1 MKRLLKIPLL
11 LGLLMLGVAGQVHAQ
26 SSYYNNP
33 ERVQNG
39 DVFPLHYGETLPTS
53 LTLPSINPGSEDFDD
68 YAWEFWMYVN
78 GCRTTVGGNTYS
90 SRVTT
95 TLRTGATGNTGPSNC
110 PVTVNGWT
118 VNNPYYATPEN
129 LPIMQFSS
137 PNDTVGDLLLTY
149 GHTAFEWY
157 IYEDINGTAPPAIHF
172 TFEYFRLPTFEVTQD
187 AVQAFIGQPISYALQ
202 PASEGYKNLT
212 YSVALVNAADGAL
225 TGIGIEVVDI
235 GGVSTPVLTANTRST
250 FYAPINYE
258 LTAGDEDDNFAT
270 TTFALSVVTPVV
282 FSPSSIQTTYS
293 FGSSAF
299 VSDGTAYTALTIPTA
314 AGGEGTLTYSNAGDP
329 NGLTATE
336 LSDNR
341 LVLSGS
347 PAAGGDYTFIRIAHD
362 TLDVTA
368 TFTVY
373 QRVNIVAP
381 AFSGTPQPDLSFT
394 AAHPATFTLKQLDA
408 NTGTPPVVYTITRQ
422 NGDALPNG
430 FTFDSASQELRS
442 TNQLHD
448 SAADDYILTATDADS
463 RTAAITF
470 SIDIAPAVL
479 FADYLSEEYNLA
491 LTDQNVSITLP
502 TVYGGA
508 AAITY
513 ELSSGGSVIADN
525 NRFGSIQLTYKAAT
539 ANSPAL
545 IEGTANI
552 PTSLAVTYT
561 ATDANGA
568 TAEYAFTITIIS
580 SLTGPVFPFTQ
591 PDITFS
597 QGNAQTYI
605 LNRALGTGTGMHRH
619 GPFEYTLRRQDGAS
633 RSFLHF
639 DLNTRALRTTTQT
652 AITQSGVYILTATD
666 RFNTS
671 VFATTTF
678 TIAVL
683 AAPIFAESLPRTFVF
698 TQAGGEKYQITAIG
712 GSGVLTYSTNPP
724 LPASGANGL
733 QFVEESGET
742 LITNAGGQA
751 AQPLTPYQLI
761 VTDFNSASTER
772 QVAIQILS
780 AADSPAFANAE
791 YAFTFTQGMPQTI
804 EMPQSVGDAV
814 HLIYTMPSTTRTAL
828 DAAGLTAAAD
838 GASPFTVATDV
849 ATAPGTVVATFRAYY
864 QAAGSTAEATI
875 TFTVQAPT
883 LPAFAVTQPN
893 LSFTNG
899 TNSTFGINEAIGGM
913 TPYTYSLAPSGG
925 GALPAR
931 VMFVDTVPTALTI
944 GGSLE
949 LSDGGEYVLTVTDAN
964 GATATS
970 TLTIVVVPAPSFSDD
985 YKPFYFGGND
995 RTTFYRIQ
1003 AENGVGRL
1011 TYTADLSGVNTGVN
1025 AYFYFV
1031 RDYRDDNDVSLAQI
1045 NLVNTTPVGEYVFPV
1060 TATDEN
1066 FAAGIINVTFI
1077 VTATPTFAADFHGL
1091 TFAFGASRTFTLPEA
1106 GNGLDGQVRYDI
1118 TQLGSSINPRSQL
1131 EDVNS
1136 FTISPIGTQYPFT
1149 ITSGENTPSGFDATY
1164 TLQAYYQAEY
1174 GEVAGIGNKS
1184 RGTTSIAL
1192 VVTAPV
1198 DPAFETTQSD
1208 VSFTAT
1214 HPTTYTLTEA
1224 VGGRYI
1230 LTYTVMPLSGGA
1242 LPGGLNFDTDTR
1254 ELRSTAALATTAG
1267 GRYILRASD
1276 SVATADRTF
1285 SINVAAKLAFSGQA
1299 NLVYNYA
1306 ASVNYTLTEAN
1317 GGSGT
1322 VTYSL
1327 ALQSGAALPAT
1338 PVFDAATREF
1348 AYIADTLTAADVG
1361 NNDYVLSATDALG
1374 ASAST
1379 TFNVGITAGAFFT
1392 VTQIEPITFTA
1403 GTVTDFTLP
1412 EASGGA
1418 TALTY
1423 TLTRAN
1429 GTTPPAGLTLDTT
1442 MPILSSSTALTV
1454 TATGSYTLSADDGGT
1469 PDTLGF
1475 DIVVADQP
1483 TFAPQETLSYTANRA
1498 VTYTLN
1504 AASGGAGE
1512 LVYALTPSASG
1523 LEFDAASRELR
1534 SDNTLATS
1542 VAGDFTFTA
1551 TDSNGVTAATTFSV
1565 AVADPIFL
1573 PIQAQDDLSFTIG
1586 IAAAFILPT
1595 AQDGVGALTYAVAP
1609 LSGALPGR
1617 LQFTPSSRSLRY
1629 DGTSLSA
1636 SSLMLAYSV
1645 IDENGANDAVT
1656 FTAQFS
1662 NTPSF
1667 SGAQAT
1673 ALTDGFGV
1681 RVGASIPSDTRL
1693 PQASD
1698 GSAPLTYQLTAN
1710 GNSLYTDPAFAADN
1724 IVFNPST
1731 RRLSGAPTQAMTYRV
1746 TYHVSDRHGAI
1757 HSRPTEIRVTAALAL
1772 AQSNVSLQTGE
1783 VGINLPLEQ
1792 ASNPIGDVAY
1802 SLTGIGGG
1810 AYSLAEGLTFS
1821 GGATAQLSG
1830 DAPLTASSTDYVLVA
1845 TDPYDGAK
1853 AYATF
1858 TIEIRTAPVFA
1869 ADAIRAAVY
1878 TAGNPK
1884 YSGADGVV
1892 REALTIPPS
1901 TQGVGA
1907 VAYSTGVG
1915 ALPTGL
1921 TAQAQSDNSV
1931 IISGTPTAVGLFTYT
1946 RIATDSATPPR
1957 SGTFELTMRVVDALV
1972 VDDAGAETDFAVPIG
1987 SNSDVR
1993 VLPEITGG
2001 TGEKSYDIT
2010 PPLPAGLTF
2019 IEANGRIRGT
2029 LADATIA
2036 PLYTITVTDRLG
2048 ATATFTFTLREAG
2061 RLFFT
2066 GFEDDP
2072 TMSLHL
2078 AIGGAYGPLPQVRG
2092 GQGPYTYKLTKTDE
2106 VTPEEFASGVRFD
2119 AATRMLHADEDELVI
2134 AGLSEL
2140 TQPIRY
2146 TVTDANGTVTALQLD
2161 VTVTPLAF
2169 KTQADNEPTR
2179 LRFPAGSPQTYQ
2191 LNGQLNDDDL
2201 VELVVAQSDG
2211 KNPQVTFSISPTPT
2225 DVGLT
2230 YYRSTDSTDYTN
2242 YSLPVYLASD
2252 EQFGQT
2258 NDPKVPEY
2266 VLTAHYFFQTN
2277 QTPATATVTFR
2288 IDFTNDPTIIKE
2300 VSDAVL
2306 SQIAAASTA
2315 GTLAAIT
2322 ERIAVGGVPQLS
2334 IGGQTPMTALAQNLK
2349 EYADG
2354 NLDKNA
2360 LLNGSRFVLPFHG
2373 GVNPTI
2379 SDATVWGSADFRE
2392 IQGNLSTHDW
2402 RGKIAGAHLG
2412 FDLKVHNLL
2421 VGVAVSQT
2429 DASVNYF
2436 PVDNGNNGNYDI
2448 SLNNR
2453 WQYVNWHREGVNVWG
2468 GIGSG
2473 NGVMRVT
2480 EEGRDDLTSDLE
2492 MDAYNLGASN
2502 ELSPQVQL
2510 RGEWRSSELQI
2521 DGARGKENRLAQ
2533 QTINSTTTRALLK
2546 WHDRLPGD
2554 QRAVFVEMGFRS
2566 DGGDGPTGTAIETAI
2581 GGSYQSERATF
2592 EYAAHGLIGRDN
2604 YEEWGGYGQF
2614 RYGRGGEPGLAVQ
2627 VRPSYGE
2634 TQNGFGRVWDAES
2647 IGDIDGEAD
2656 DSLYQWRTE
2665 SRVSYGFQSAHGM
2678 LAPFGEFITADEE
2691 IFRLGLDWSPHRYFD
2706 LNLTGEQL
2714 DGRHRDA
2721 ERRLLLQGAVKF

>member
-11 LGLLMLGVAGQVHAQ
+11 LGLMMLGVAGQVHAQ

-282 FSPSSIQTTYS
+282 FSPSSIQTTYT

-299 VSDGTAYTALTIPTA
+299 VSDGTAYTALTIPA
-314 AGGEGTLTYSNAGDP
+314 ATGGEGTLTYSNAGDP

-408 NTGTPPVVYTITRQ
+408 NTGTPPVVYTITRL

-508 AAITY
+508 AAIAY

-525 NRFGSIQLTYKAAT
+525 IRFGSIQLTYKAAT

-545 IEGTANI
+545 IEGTANS

-568 TAEYAFTITIIS
+568 TAEYAFTITIS
-580 SLTGPVFPFTQ
+580 TSPTAPVFAEAQADLTY
-591 PDITFS
+591 S
-597 QGNAQTYI
+597 QGEAQTYT
-605 LNRALGTGTGMHRH
+605 LSAASGGSGAYTYTFASASGTVPAALQFDSAT
-619 GPFEYTLRRQDGAS
+619 RQ
-633 RSFLHF
+633 
-639 DLNTRALRTTTQT
+639 LRTT
-652 AITQSGVYILTATD
+652 ASIVLADSGDYILTATD
-666 RFNTS
+666 ANN
-671 VFATTTF
+671 AAAATTF
-678 TIAVL
+678 TVSVV
-683 AAPIFAESLPRTFVF
+683 AAPTFPQTLMRTFVF
-698 TQAGGEKYQITAIG
+698 TQAGGEKYIITAG
-712 GSGVLTYSTNPP
+712 GGTGVLTYSTNPP

-733 QFVEESGET
+733 RFVEESGET

-761 VTDFNSASTER
+761 ATDANGMSSQR

-780 AADSPAFANAE
+780 TADSPAFANAE
-791 YAFTFTQGMPQTI
+791 YAFTYTQGTPQTI
-804 EMPQSVGDAV
+804 EMPQSIGDAV
-814 HLIYTMPSTTRTAL
+814 HLIYTMPNTTRIAL
-828 DAAGLTAAAD
+828 NAAGLTAAAD

-864 QAAGSTAEATI
+864 QAAGSIAEATI
-875 TFTVQAPT
+875 TFTIQPPATPQFPLAQAE
-883 LPAFAVTQPN
+883 
-893 LSFTNG
+893 LSFTAG
-899 TNSTFGINEAIGGM
+899 ASTTKGINEAIGGM

-964 GATATS
+964 GATAAS
-970 TLTIVVVPAPSFSDD
+970 TLTIVVVPAPNFDQNYSPLYFVDEGSVEYFFRADD
-985 YKPFYFGGND
+985 
-995 RTTFYRIQ
+995 
-1003 AENGVGRL
+1003 GVGRL
-1011 TYTADLSGVNTGVN
+1011 VYTVDYGGLPLFFENKVAADGVNEAHIFQATRLTAG
-1025 AYFYFV
+1025 
-1031 RDYRDDNDVSLAQI
+1031 DYTVPL
-1045 NLVNTTPVGEYVFPV
+1045 
-1060 TATDEN
+1060 TATDRN
-1066 FAAGIINVTFI
+1066 G
-1077 VTATPTFAADFHGL
+1077 ATGTIDLVFRVVLLPTFAADFYGF
-1091 TFAFGASRTFTLPEA
+1091 TFSSDAPRIFTMPEA
-1106 GNGLDGQVRYDI
+1106 DNSVDRQVRYNI
-1118 TQLGSSINPRSQL
+1118 TQIDSDIDPRPQL
-1131 EDVNS
+1131 EDTNGFV
-1136 FTISPIGTQYPFT
+1136 ISAAHSQYPFT
-1149 ITSGENTPSGFDATY
+1149 IASTASTPSNFGGTY
-1164 TLQAYYQAEY
+1164 TLQAYYRA
-1174 GEVAGIGNKS
+1174 AINARDPS
-1184 RGTTSIAL
+1184 ITTRGLTTFSL
-1192 VVTAPV
+1192 TVTAPV
-1198 DPAFETTQSD
+1198 NPTFETTQSD

-1242 LPGGLNFDTDTR
+1242 LPGGFEFDTDTR
-1254 ELRSTAALATTAG
+1254 ELRSTAALTTTAG

-1285 SINVAAKLAFSGQA
+1285 SINVAEQLEFTGQA

-1306 ASVNYTLTEAN
+1306 ASVTRTLTEAN

-1338 PVFDAATREF
+1338 PVFDAATLEF
-1348 AYIADTLTAADVG
+1348 AYTADTLTAADVG
-1361 NNDYVLSATDALG
+1361 NTDYVLSATDALG

-1379 TFNVGITAGAFFT
+1379 TFSVDITAGAFFT
-1392 VTQIEPITFTA
+1392 VTEIEPITFTA

-1429 GTTPPAGLTLDTT
+1429 GTTPPAGLMLNITL
-1442 MPILSSSTALTV
+1442 PILSSSTALTV

-1483 TFAPQETLSYTANRA
+1483 TFAQQEPLSYTANRA

-1504 AASGGAGE
+1504 AASGGAGV
-1512 LVYALTPSASG
+1512 LTYALTPSASG

-1573 PIQAQDDLSFTIG
+1573 PIQAQDDLSFTVG

-1595 AQDGVGALTYAVAP
+1595 AQDGVGNLTYAVTT
-1609 LSGALPGR
+1609 LSGALPPVQ
-1617 LQFTPSSRSLRY
+1617 LQFTPSSRNLRY
-1629 DGTSLSA
+1629 LGGARPSA
-1636 SSLMLAYSV
+1636 SLMLAYSV

-1656 FTAQFS
+1656 FSVLFS

-1698 GSAPLTYQLTAN
+1698 GSSPLTYQLTAD
-1710 GNSLYTDPAFAADN
+1710 GTLYASAAFAADG

-1746 TYHVSDRHGAI
+1746 TYHVRDRHGAI
-1757 HSRPTEIRVTAALAL
+1757 HSRNTEIRVTAALAL

-1792 ASNPIGDVAY
+1792 SSNPIGDVAY

-1884 YSGADGVV
+1884 YSGADGTV

-2019 IEANGRIRGT
+2019 IEANGKIRGT
-2029 LADATIA
+2029 PTVATIA
-2036 PLYTITVTDRLG
+2036 TVLYTITVTDRLG

-2078 AIGGAYGPLPQVRG
+2078 AIGGAYGPLPQVSG
-2092 GQGPYTYKLTKTDE
+2092 GQGPYTYKLTKTDG

-2119 AATRMLHADEDELVI
+2119 ADTRMLHADEDELVI

-2146 TVTDANGTVTALQLD
+2146 TVTDANGTVTALHLD

-2288 IDFTNDPTIIKE
+2288 IDFQNDPTIIKE

-2480 EEGRDDLTSDLE
+2480 EEGRNDLTSDLE

-2521 DGARGKENRLAQ
+2521 DGARGEENRLAQ

-2634 TQNGFGRVWDAES
+2634 TENGFGRVWDAES

-2665 SRVSYGFQSAHGM
+2665 SRVSYGFQSAHGI

>member
-11 LGLLMLGVAGQVHAQ
+11 LGLMMLGVAGQVYAQ
-26 SSYYNNP
+26 GSYVSDST
-33 ERVQNG
+33 RVQQG
-39 DVFPLHYGETLPTS
+39 DVFPFHYGETLPAT
-53 LTLPSINPGSEDFDD
+53 LTLPSISNPNWDDLNWFFD
-68 YAWEFWMYVN
+68 MGVN
-78 GCRTTVGGNTYS
+78 NCDTQL
-90 SRVTT
+90 SRRDATPT
-95 TLRTGATGNTGPSNC
+95 TLRAGPKGNTRFDNC
-110 PVTVNGWT
+110 PTTITGWEMVNPRRDSPRNIP
-118 VNNPYYATPEN
+118 V
-129 LPIMQFSS
+129 MQFKS
-137 PNDTVGDLLLTY
+137 PNNVVNDLLITFEVM
-149 GHTAFEWY
+149 AFSWEP
-157 IYEDINGTAPPAIHF
+157 YEDINENYPPNLLF
-172 TFEYFRLPTFEVTQD
+172 TFEYFRLPTFDVTQD

-212 YSVALVNAADGAL
+212 YSIDLVNAADGAVA
-225 TGIGIEVVDI
+225 GIGIEVVDI

-282 FSPSSIQTTYS
+282 FSPSSIQTTYT

-299 VSDGTAYTALTIPTA
+299 VSDGTAYTALTIPAA

-508 AAITY
+508 AAIEY
-513 ELSSGGSVIADN
+513 ELSSGGRVIADDA
-525 NRFGSIQLTYKAAT
+525 RLFGSLQITYKAAT

-605 LNRALGTGTGMHRH
+605 LNPALGTGTGMHRH

-761 VTDFNSASTER
+761 VTDFNGASTER

-791 YAFTFTQGMPQTI
+791 YAFTFTQGMPQAI

-1118 TQLGSSINPRSQL
+1118 TQLGGSINPRSQL

-1285 SINVAAKLAFSGQA
+1285 SINVAAQLAFSGQA

-1379 TFNVGITAGAFFT
+1379 TFSVGITAGAFFT
-1392 VTQIEPITFTA
+1392 VTEIEPITFTA

-1429 GTTPPAGLTLDTT
+1429 GTTPPAGLMLNTTL
-1442 MPILSSSTALTV
+1442 PILSSSTALTV
-1454 TATGSYTLSADDGGT
+1454 TATGSYTLNADDGGT

-1504 AASGGAGE
+1504 AASGGAGD
-1512 LVYALTPSASG
+1512 LTYALTPSASG

-1534 SDNTLATS
+1534 SDNTLAKS

-1551 TDSNGVTAATTFSV
+1551 TDANGVTAATTFSV
-1565 AVADPIFL
+1565 AIADPIFL

-1673 ALTDGFGV
+1673 ALSDGFGV

-1698 GSAPLTYQLTAN
+1698 GSSPLTYQLTAN

-1757 HSRPTEIRVTAALAL
+1757 HSRNTEIRVTAALAL

-1884 YSGADGVV
+1884 YSGADGTV

-2078 AIGGAYGPLPQVRG
+2078 AIGGAYGPLPQVSG
-2092 GQGPYTYKLTKTDE
+2092 GQGPYTYKLTKTDG

-2288 IDFTNDPTIIKE
+2288 IDFQNDPTIIKE

-2521 DGARGKENRLAQ
+2521 DGARGEENRLAQ

-2665 SRVSYGFQSAHGM
+2665 SRVSYGFQSAHGI